1 MIFKK
6 ENSTKDHSSISKSK
20 NENQKKN
27 QCNLN
32 HVDEFLFISSCV
44 SL

>member
-1 MIFKK
+1 MILKN
-6 ENSTKDHSSISKSK
+6 EISTKDHSSISTSI

-32 HVDEFLFISSCV
+32 HVDDFLFISSCV